1 MLKHIPNFLTLSN
14 LFCGCIAIVLLFES
28 EFIDIQ
34 VNTVAFVIFLGIF
47 FDLLDGLLAR
57 RLNVQSKLGLE
68 LDSLADL
75 VTSGVVP
82 AIIIYRVLEKYVDL
96 NLSFISNDLLPYFAF
111 LITIASAYRLA
122 KFNIQEDSKDYFIGL
137 PVPANTILILSLLL
151 ILENS
156 DNEFLL
162 NLIKNEIFLI
172 VLILISSY
180 LLNSNLK
187 LISLKFQN
195 YSLSKENNI
204 RYFIIIS
211 TAISLIVFGYL
222 AIPILFLIYFVS
234 SIITLR

>member
-1 MLKHIPNFLTLSN
+1 MLKHIPNLFSLSN
-14 LFCGCIAIVLLFES
+14 LFCGCIAIVLLFET
-28 EFIDIQ
+28 DIK
-34 VNTVAFVIFLGIF
+34 VNAVAFFVFLGIF
-47 FDLLDGLLAR
+47 FDLLDGFLAR
-57 RLNVQSKLGLE
+57 KLNVQSKIGLE

-75 VTSGVVP
+75 VTSGLVP
-82 AIIIYRVLEKYVDL
+82 AIIIYRIFDKYVDL
-96 NLSFISNDLLPYFAF
+96 NLSFISNDLLPYLAF

-162 NLIKNEIFLI
+162 NLIKNKIFLI
-172 VLILISSY
+172 ALIFISSY

-187 LISLKFQN
+187 LISLKFKD

-204 RYFIIIS
+204 RYFIIIG
-211 TAISLIVFGYL
+211 TVISLILFGYL
-222 AIPILFLIYFVS
+222 AIPIMFLIYIFS
-234 SIITLR
+234 SIISLR

>member
-1 MLKHIPNFLTLSN
+1 MLKHIPNLFSLSN
-14 LFCGCIAIVLLFES
+14 LFCGCIAIVLLFET
-28 EFIDIQ
+28 DIK
-34 VNTVAFVIFLGIF
+34 VNAVAFFVFLGIF
-47 FDLLDGLLAR
+47 FDLLDGFLAR
-57 RLNVQSKLGLE
+57 KLNVQSKIGLE

-75 VTSGVVP
+75 VTSGLVP
-82 AIIIYRVLEKYVDL
+82 AIIIYRIFDKSTDL
-96 NLSFISNDLLPYFAF
+96 NLLFISNDLLPYLAF

-162 NLIKNEIFLI
+162 DLIKNEIFLI
-172 VLILISSY
+172 GFIFMSSY
-180 LLNSNLK
+180 LLNSNFK
-187 LISLKFQN
+187 LISLKFKN
-195 YSLSKENNI
+195 YSLTRENNI

-222 AIPILFLIYFVS
+222 SIPIMFLIYIFS
-234 SIITLR
+234 SIISLR

>member
-1 MLKHIPNFLTLSN
+1 MLKHIPNLFSLSN
-14 LFCGCIAIVLLFES
+14 LFCGCIAIVLLFEA
-28 EFIDIQ
+28 DIK
-34 VNTVAFVIFLGIF
+34 VNAVAFFVFLGIF
-47 FDLLDGLLAR
+47 FDLLDGFLAR
-57 RLNVQSKLGLE
+57 KLNVQSKIGLE

-75 VTSGVVP
+75 VTSGLVP
-82 AIIIYRVLEKYVDL
+82 AIIIYRIFDKSSGL
-96 NLSFISNDLLPYFAF
+96 NLLFISNDMLPYLAF

-162 NLIKNEIFLI
+162 DLIKNEIFLI
-172 VLILISSY
+172 GLIFMSSY
-180 LLNSNLK
+180 LLNSNFK
-187 LISLKFQN
+187 LISLKFKS
-195 YSLSKENNI
+195 YSLTRENNI

-222 AIPILFLIYFVS
+222 SIPIMFLIYFFS
-234 SIITLR
+234 SIISLR

>member
-96 NLSFISNDLLPYFAF
+96 NISFISNDLLPYFAF

-122 KFNIQEDSKDYFIGL
+122 KFNIQEDSKGYFIGL

-172 VLILISSY
+172 ALIFI
-180 LLNSNLK
+180 K
-187 LISLKFQN
+187 LISLKFKN